1 MPVIPHYPGDVWA
14 GEVLLDPNT
23 LERKGLFT
31 FRTETIE
38 RGLVPPPAMRSAR
51 TEGGTVSGAQQ
62 RRRLGGG
69 LSLELGADTNQW
81 GMPVMP

>member
-51 TEGGTVSGAQQ
+51 TEARSQGRSRDDGSA
-62 RRRLGGG
+62 
-69 LSLELGADTNQW
+69 AA
-81 GMPVMP
+81 